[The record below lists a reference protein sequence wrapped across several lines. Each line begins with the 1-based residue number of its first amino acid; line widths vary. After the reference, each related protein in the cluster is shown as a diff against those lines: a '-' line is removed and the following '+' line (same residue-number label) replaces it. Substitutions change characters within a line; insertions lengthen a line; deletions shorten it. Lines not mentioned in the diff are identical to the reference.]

1 MNTFMLEVITP
12 EKQFLKQE
20 VEALSCRTSEGD
32 LGILRGHQPMAAV
45 IDIGEL
51 RFKINGEWKIAFNSE
66 GFLEV
71 RPDEVLIF
79 VQSCEWQEDIDV
91 ARAEAA
97 RRRAEDKLQHIGS
110 ITEQKINQIS
120 LVRAMTRLK
129 VSNEKL

>member
-97 RRRAEDKLQHIGS
+97 RKRAEDKLQHIGS